1 MLPRSDLSSSCALLQ
16 ESTSSKC
23 VALYALLI
31 ASLTN
36 FKLIYCLISFLT
48 SLCLTSHIK
57 CKSFG
62 MRRILQAIGADN
74 VYRNEDEWSFE
85 YDSFGMPVRA
95 YHLTLGKWADIM
107 VVAPITCNSMAKA
120 VAGIRD
126 NLLSSV
132 FVA

>member
-1 MLPRSDLSSSCALLQ
+1 
-16 ESTSSKC
+16 
-23 VALYALLI
+23 
-31 ASLTN
+31 
-36 FKLIYCLISFLT
+36 
-48 SLCLTSHIK
+48 
-57 CKSFG
+57 
-62 MRRILQAIGADN
+62 MRRILQAIGAEN
-74 VYRNEDEWSFE
+74 IYRDEDEWSFE